1 MEGRALGTRYFS
13 GTQQDIFA
21 RVAVWRPYYMKSNK
35 GFQTRGRGKRSPLL
49 PHGQTIQFLGEDA
62 GAGFFKDRFSR
73 GGPTHVRDRRRE
85 VHYGHEIYVL
95 GCSED
100 RCTNTANI
108 HSCSGGIMS
117 CNTDCVMSTGFFR
130 GAKVRRY
137 GYLHSYGYRMVP

>member
-21 RVAVWRPYYMKSNK
+21 RVAVWRPYYMKSNT
-35 GFQTRGRGKRSPLL
+35 GFQRPGRGKRSPLL
-49 PHGQTIQFLGEDA
+49 PHEQAMQFLGEDA
-62 GAGFFKDRFSR
+62 GAGFFKNRFSR
-73 GGPTHVRDRRRE
+73 GGPTHMCDRSRE
-85 VHYGHEIYVL
+85 VHCGHGIYVL

-117 CNTDCVMSTGFFR
+117 CDTYCGSTSFFR
-130 GAKVRRY
+130 VAKVRRY
-137 GYLHSYGYRMVP
+137 GYR